1 MKEIF
6 SKRLKS
12 ARILAALS
20 QDELVEKMGNIVSK
34 NAISKYEKGE
44 MMADGS
50 ILLALSKALN
60 VKADYFFRPF
70 TVEIEKVEFRKKQ
83 KLAVKDVNTIKQTVT
98 DVVERYLEVEQFL
111 NIESAFVNPLSG
123 IAISTLKDVDKAAMK
138 VRSEWNLGLNAL
150 PNVID
155 LLEDKEIKVIE
166 IDAPDEFDGF
176 SGWAD
181 GKIPIIVINKNYNVE
196 RKRLTALH
204 ELGHLILTLK
214 SNISDKEKEKI
225 CFQFAGAMLLPETTF
240 KTEIGNYRSHFSIPE
255 LIAIKENFGI
265 SIQAIMTRAKDLRII
280 TESQFISFRKYISRN
295 RTENGLGAYSGI
307 EKSFRFKQLIYRAA
321 AEEVI
326 SLSKAANLSN
336 QKLAEFR
343 KEFVAL

>member
-12 ARILAALS
+12 ARTLAALS

-44 MMADGS
+44 MMADS
-50 ILLALSKALN
+50 TILLALSKALN
-60 VKADYFFRPF
+60 VKPDYFFRPF
-70 TVEIEKVEFRKKQ
+70 TVAIEKVEFRKKQ
-83 KLAVKDVNTIKQTVT
+83 RLSVKDVNAIKQNVT
-98 DVVERYLEVEQFL
+98 DFVERYIEVEQFL
-111 NIESAFVNPLSG
+111 NIASSFSNPVKN
-123 IAISTLKDVDKAAMK
+123 IAVYTMHDVENVALQ
-138 VRSEWNLGLNAL
+138 VRSEWKLGLSAL

-181 GKIPIIVINKNYNVE
+181 SKIPVIVINKNYNVE

-204 ELGHLILTLK
+204 ELGHLILNLDD
-214 SNISDKEKEKI
+214 NISDKEKEKL
-225 CFQFAGAMLLPETTF
+225 CFKFAGAMLIPEPTF
-240 KTEIGNYRSHFSIPE
+240 RKEIGDIRSHFSKPE
-255 LIAIKENFGI
+255 LVAVKETYGI
-265 SIQAIMTRAKDLRII
+265 SIQAIMARAKDLGII
-280 TESQFISFRKYISRN
+280 NESQFISFRKWISHN
-295 RTENGLGAYSGI
+295 RTEEGLGAYCGM
-307 EKSFRFKQLIYRAA
+307 EQAFRFKQLIYRAA
-321 AEEVI
+321 AEEII